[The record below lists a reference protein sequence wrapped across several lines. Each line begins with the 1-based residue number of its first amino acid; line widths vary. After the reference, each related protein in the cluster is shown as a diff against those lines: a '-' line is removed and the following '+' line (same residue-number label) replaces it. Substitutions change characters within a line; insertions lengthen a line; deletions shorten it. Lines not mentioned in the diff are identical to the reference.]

1 MLQEF
6 SLELEKIDSLFG
18 IIDINRIM
26 EIQEEIALQKGSTSL
41 ETSPY
46 CTDYYDFE
54 MIKNQKSIN
63 SVFIVAT
70 PSPFYVLRTKYNEKN
85 IDLKIPPIYGNRSDI
100 LENIKSVTAK
110 IFTKYGLS
118 TFPVIL
124 PKKLLAVYSG
134 LAQYG
139 NNGLAYI
146 KGMGSYFRL
155 TTFATDFRNNTY
167 TWIKPSLMN
176 SCAHCGKCIEN
187 CPTKAL
193 KHGTPWVNVNK
204 CITEFNEQEGDFP
217 DWLHRDWHNCV
228 IGCIKCQEVCP
239 LNNKE
244 WRTIII
250 PIEYSEVEE
259 LLHSKYF
266 SDLSEHLKTILKS
279 LDLDRYYTEIK
290 RNINY
295 LIIS

>member
-18 IIDINRIM
+18 IVDIKRIM
-26 EIQEEIALQKGSTSL
+26 EIQEEIALQKG
-41 ETSPY
+41 
-46 CTDYYDFE
+46 F
-54 MIKNQKSIN
+54 
-63 SVFIVAT
+63 
-70 PSPFYVLRTKYNEKN
+70 
-85 IDLKIPPIYGNRSDI
+85 
-100 LENIKSVTAK
+100 
-110 IFTKYGLS
+110 S
-118 TFPVIL
+118 TFPIML
-124 PKKLLAVYSG
+124 PKKLLAVCSG

-139 NNGLAYI
+139 NNGLVYI

-155 TTFATDFRNNTY
+155 TAFATDFKNNNY
-167 TWIKPSLMN
+167 TWIKPSLMD
-176 SCAHCGKCIEN
+176 SCAHYGKCVEN
-187 CPTKAL
+187 CPAKAL
-193 KHGTPWVNVNK
+193 KHGIPWVNIDK

-244 WRTIII
+244 WQTIII

-259 LLHSKYF
+259 LLNSKYF
-266 SDLSEHLKTILKS
+266 SDVSEHLKTILKS

-295 LIIS
+295 LIKS